1 MKKILSWGCIVTGGI
16 ILLSGVVSKE
26 KTAATAYT
34 VISSADGPTSVF
46 IAGKIGDLMS
56 WAGIAA
62 GVIILLLGLFG
73 LKKISEKKNG
83 KDKTDE

>member
-16 ILLSGVVSKE
+16 ILLSGVVSKG
-26 KTAATAYT
+26 KTVATAYT

-56 WAGIAA
+56 WAGITA
-62 GVIILLLGLFG
+62 GAILFLLGLFG
-73 LKKISEKKNG
+73 LKKIAG
-83 KDKTDE
+83 KRVGKR